1 MHAAHV
7 KEDQQFGKYA
17 PYFSCHRKVL
27 KKKLLNIPKLER
39 NCLKK
44 KGPKIKIKKKS

>member
-7 KEDQQFGKYA
+7 KEDQQFGKY
-17 PYFSCHRKVL
+17 PP
-27 KKKLLNIPKLER
+27 IPKLER

-44 KGPKIKIKKKS
+44 KKDQKLKLKKSLKLFT